1 MIFLDKYD
9 QCMNCELINMCQY
22 SRDYYMNKGGNYREM
37 LNTDNEGNCSHAP
50 FTRKQS
56 KDYEKVDH

>member
-9 QCMNCELINMCQY
+9 QCMNCKLLKMCQY
-22 SRDYYMNKGGNYREM
+22 SRDYYMNKGGKYREM

-50 FTRKQS
+50 SSRKQR
-56 KDYEKVDH
+56 